1 MLSKIYQNMI
11 DKFWWSNATFH
22 YPSTINS
29 FEVILDVFHAIQDKS
44 DFQHFRN
51 NFPPEWIYIPAI
63 KLRNKKLWLQ
73 IFEYIYEYHLNND
86 QKFADVMSKKMIES
100 KKSFMHELEKKY
112 DEIIW
117 YGGMTY
123 DKDEDL
129 TVTFCRENTF
139 QVIQKY
145 CATKKINE
153 FNTDVIIHPLERKWS
168 INKVLF
174 YRATQQNNYS
184 DKMLDDYDEW
194 KNTKRLCQ
202 DFIKYNYE

>member
-1 MLSKIYQNMI
+1 
-11 DKFWWSNATFH
+11 
-22 YPSTINS
+22 
-29 FEVILDVFHAIQDKS
+29 
-44 DFQHFRN
+44 
-51 NFPPEWIYIPAI
+51 
-63 KLRNKKLWLQ
+63 
-73 IFEYIYEYHLNND
+73 
-86 QKFADVMSKKMIES
+86 MIES